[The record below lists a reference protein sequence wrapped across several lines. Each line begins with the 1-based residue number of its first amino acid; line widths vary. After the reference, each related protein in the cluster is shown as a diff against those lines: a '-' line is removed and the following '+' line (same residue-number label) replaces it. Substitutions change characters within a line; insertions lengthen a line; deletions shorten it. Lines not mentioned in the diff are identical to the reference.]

1 MQEKDVDIFTER
13 EKHVMELIEKGMSNV
28 EISKTLAIS
37 IHTTKAHVA
46 NILRKL
52 DVSNRLQAV
61 VRNIQ
66 MKRAKAKEEEEA
78 QKLANSDVNVQP
90 EQ

>member
-1 MQEKDVDIFTER
+1 MDIFTER

-28 EISKTLAIS
+28 EISKTLGIS

-66 MKRAKAKEEEEA
+66 MKRAKAKAEEEA
-78 QKLANSDVNVQP
+78 QKLANGEVDAQS